1 MGVVDRVAL
10 SADVL
15 SRAVIH
21 VLSLVPGEGGRT
33 EPLTP
38 VLATV
43 LEEVPGQWLSPAPGR
58 HRCKSFLD
66 ENVLILSPL
75 NYLTFNID

>member
-43 LEEVPGQWLSPAPGR
+43 LEGSLKRFQASGFPQLLEDTDVNPSW
-58 HRCKSFLD
+58 KKIFSF
-66 ENVLILSPL
+66 
-75 NYLTFNID
+75 